1 MEDLIKQEEFL
12 VKKEYYPWKRLA
24 LFYFVGWL
32 EAVGIYIFSL
42 GYSEFPEIF
51 DPVMNIYFLSAFI
64 MPFIMVFS
72 SRKMWLLP
80 RLKIVVSLALLM
92 MVYFFAFVL
101 FHPVFGSPLFSSI
114 PEYSSLTYFVLFL
127 FSSVYLIVTLIILYV
142 ISLLNRRN
150 TKRLSVS

>member
-1 MEDLIKQEEFL
+1 MEDLIKEEEFL
-12 VKKEYYPWKRLA
+12 VKKEYNPWKRLA
-24 LFYFVGWL
+24 FFYFVGLL
-32 EAVGIYIFSL
+32 EAVGIYIFTL

-64 MPFIMVFS
+64 MPFIMIFS
-72 SRKMWLLP
+72 SRKIWLLP
-80 RLKIVVSLALLM
+80 RLKIVVSLTLLM

-101 FHPVFGSPLFSSI
+101 FHPVFGSQLFSSI
-114 PEYSSLTYFVLFL
+114 SEYSSLTYFVLFL